1 MKRGFWADL
10 FTTVCN
16 CHWELGRILSGVAF
30 LGVNLL
36 ALYMAYKGNP
46 PTLDQYTEA
55 HLKLFTGCALF
66 IGGKDAAR
74 AFAIRKANE
83 GAEQP

>member
-1 MKRGFWADL
+1 MKTGFLADL

-16 CHWELGRILSGVAF
+16 CRWELGRILSGIAF

-36 ALYMAYKGNP
+36 ALYMVKQGNP
-46 PTLDQYTEA
+46 PTLKEYTEA
-55 HLKLFTGCALF
+55 HLALFAGCALF

-74 AFAIRKANE
+74 AYALKQ
-83 GAEQP
+83 GAEAP